1 MAGCCIAKGPSGN
14 YVLNR
19 GNGTEKS
26 GPGPKKFILNLCIK
40 TEPVTA
46 KVDATVTVWL
56 LFTYSISG
64 TETGHKMLQ
73 LLR

>member
-1 MAGCCIAKGPSGN
+1 M
-14 YVLNR
+14 
-19 GNGTEKS
+19 
-26 GPGPKKFILNLCIK
+26 
-40 TEPVTA
+40 VTA

>member
-1 MAGCCIAKGPSGN
+1 MPKDPVATTCSIAEMALSNLGL
-14 YVLNR
+14 V
-19 GNGTEKS
+19 
-26 GPGPKKFILNLCIK
+26 PKKCILNLCIK
-40 TEPVTA
+40 TKPVTA